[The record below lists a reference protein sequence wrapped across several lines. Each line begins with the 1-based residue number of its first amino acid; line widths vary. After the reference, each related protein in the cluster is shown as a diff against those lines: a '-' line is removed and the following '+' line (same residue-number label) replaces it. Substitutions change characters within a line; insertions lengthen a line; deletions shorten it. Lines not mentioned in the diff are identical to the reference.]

1 MKHFLRTLSGII
13 FLILNVLFSPVSA
26 QTSYKISG
34 RITDAVTGEGVPFA
48 SVAIKGKTAGT
59 TSDENGQYT
68 LVTTQTGD
76 SLLFSSIGYQT
87 RAYPLTLAP
96 SQTIHAVL
104 MSAANRLQEV
114 KIYAKGGDPAYRIIR
129 ETIRRRDQF
138 DPDQLTAFQYESYS
152 KVEAYVNN
160 FANQR
165 KKGRGAGPVG
175 KLLSKLPAIYD
186 REGKPAVPVYVSET
200 ISEYYQRSNPQKT
213 KERILKSRASG
224 VGVSDGGVA
233 AQLTGSS
240 FQQYNF
246 YRNYI
251 SLLRKDLPSPLGQA
265 WQTIYTFRLIDTVE
279 VGGMVCYQIDFE
291 PKRMTDLAFSGTA
304 WIDTTRLGLS
314 QIDARVDQRA
324 NINFVDEIRLEQ
336 EWEEVGDGT
345 PGHAVRLPVL
355 TQLLIDTDEP
365 TPNAPGALVRFY
377 MAARN
382 VQVNKP
388 QDTKFY
394 EPPLEL
400 AENYSEKS
408 PVYWQSHRPENLSP
422 DELRAFEVV
431 DSVRNVPFMKVL
443 GEIVNL
449 TMVGY
454 YPLGSVHLDAGPL
467 LNSYAYNNV
476 EGHRLRLGLRTNT
489 GFSRRWILG
498 GYLAYGTRDQ
508 QLKYGMNI
516 DYVIRKKPYT
526 IAGIEKTYD
535 IERLGASSEN
545 LGSNTLFAAYTRFG
559 TLRRPYMQES
569 QTTYIKSEL
578 GKGITQTVSLR
589 NRTFEPLFPF
599 AYSVKEPDQ
608 TTASFYRTTEV
619 QFETRFAPG
628 ALMIQSDN
636 DRFTVEGSNNPVVT
650 FRYQLGLRNV
660 LHGDFTYHR
669 FSLNLRHSFR
679 MGVLGRT
686 RYQVNAGYIPSTI
699 PYPLLYIP
707 LGNETFFRV
716 ENAYNLMN
724 FFEFVSDRY
733 VGVLGEHNFEG
744 LFFNGIPAI
753 RRLKWRFLATG
764 AVFLGGVSEANRTLI
779 PATNELGQTVLGFQS
794 MSRAPYVEVGYG
806 IDNIFKVFRVDAIH
820 RLTYRNNPNVS
831 TFGIKVSA
839 WVNL

>member
-1 MKHFLRTLSGII
+1 MKHFLRRRFGLI
-13 FLILNVLFSPVSA
+13 FLILNTLFFPVLA
-26 QTSYKISG
+26 QTSHKISG
-34 RITDAVTGEGVPFA
+34 RITDAVTGEGIPFV
-48 SVAIKGKTAGT
+48 SIAIKGKTAGT
-59 TSDENGQYT
+59 TSDESGQYS

-76 SLLFSSIGYQT
+76 SLLFSSLGYQT
-87 RAYPLTLAP
+87 RAYPLSPA
-96 SQTIHAVL
+96 SNQTINAVL
-104 MSAANRLQEV
+104 SATATKLQEV

-165 KKGRGAGPVG
+165 RKGRGAGPVG

-265 WQTIYTFRLIDTVE
+265 WQTIYTFRLVDTVE
-279 VGGMVCYQIDFE
+279 VGGLVCYQIDFE
-291 PKRMTDLAFSGTA
+291 PKRATDLAFSGTA
-304 WIDTTRLGLS
+304 WIDTTHMGLS
-314 QIDARVDQRA
+314 QIDARIDQRA
-324 NINFVDEIRLEQ
+324 NINFVDEIRIEQ
-336 EWEEVGDGT
+336 EWEDVGDST
-345 PGHAVRLPVL
+345 QAQAVRLPVL

-388 QDTKFY
+388 QEARFY

-400 AENYSEKS
+400 LEGYSEKS
-408 PVYWQSHRPENLSP
+408 PTYWQNNRPENLSP

-454 YPLGSVHLDAGPL
+454 YPLGPVHLDVGPL
-467 LNSYAYNNV
+467 LNSYAFNTV

-545 LGSNTLFAAYTRFG
+545 LGSNTIFAAYTRFG

-569 QTTYIKSEL
+569 QNTYIKSEL
-578 GKGITQTVSLR
+578 GKGVTQTISLR

-599 AYSVKEPDQ
+599 AYSVNRPDQ

-619 QFETRFAPG
+619 NFETRFAPG
-628 ALMIQSDN
+628 SLMIQSDN

-660 LHGDFTYHR
+660 LHGDFSYHR

-686 RYQVNAGYIPSTI
+686 RYQINAGYIPSTI

-744 LFFNGIPAI
+744 LFFNRIPAI

-764 AVFLGGVSEANRTLI
+764 AVFLGGVSDANRALI